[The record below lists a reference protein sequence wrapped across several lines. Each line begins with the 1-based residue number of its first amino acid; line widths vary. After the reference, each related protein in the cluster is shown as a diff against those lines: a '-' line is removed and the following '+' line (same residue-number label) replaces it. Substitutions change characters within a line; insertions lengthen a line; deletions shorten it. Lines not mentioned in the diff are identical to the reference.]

1 MARCTSRAAAA
12 AAPPSSDAAS
22 CARASASARSRASA
36 SALRR
41 ASRTF
46 SSPSSESEP
55 SLDESTSDLEP
66 PAAATSSRT
75 LSALR
80 TTSHAAVAV
89 AMAWSAASLTAAAMS
104 LKTSETRDMS
114 EASCGAPTAAVRRDP
129 DGGSFARER
138 MREAAS
144 PALAAQSEAAN
155 VEQRPCLRASVI
167 ASINCRTARS
177 ARFPRPLRDP
187 ASSNAADASAGAS
200 SACLP
205 TLDAA
210 AAALRQARSTHCA
223 HSQSTSQPPE
233 PIAHTRLAILT
244 DAAHARAASAAACA
258 RG

>member
-1 MARCTSRAAAA
+1 MNLVSTKGHHVLSQRTPCNASLPAYWAPTLKAWSRSHTSESSSNSSSFCPIPTPGRSCGEMVHSSRILPCISAISTANLRSQRALVTRFCTAGGASAMARCTSRAAAA

-138 MREAAS
+138 MREALS
-144 PALAAQSEAAN
+144 L
-155 VEQRPCLRASVI
+155 I
-167 ASINCRTARS
+167 HI
-177 ARFPRPLRDP
+177 
-187 ASSNAADASAGAS
+187 
-200 SACLP
+200 
-205 TLDAA
+205 
-210 AAALRQARSTHCA
+210 
-223 HSQSTSQPPE
+223 
-233 PIAHTRLAILT
+233 
-244 DAAHARAASAAACA
+244 
-258 RG
+258 